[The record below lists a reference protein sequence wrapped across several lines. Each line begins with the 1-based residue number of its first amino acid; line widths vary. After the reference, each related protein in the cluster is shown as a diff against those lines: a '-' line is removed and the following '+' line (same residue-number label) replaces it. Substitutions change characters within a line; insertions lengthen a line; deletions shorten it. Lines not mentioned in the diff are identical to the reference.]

1 MRKALAFDDVLLVP
15 KHSNISSRDTVST
28 ETIVAG
34 VPLSCPIL
42 SSNMA
47 TVTGES
53 MLREMS
59 YQGGLGVLDR
69 TEIHPHIVASFAHD
83 ALPYSLDPYL
93 MAASVGVGDDAFSTA
108 SMYHQEGCPIIC
120 IDVAHGHTE
129 KVLDLTNKLLTKH
142 PSLSVIAGNIATKEA
157 FKFFAL
163 NVDPSLH
170 PRLALKVGVGSGSMC
185 TTRIVTGFGLPT
197 LQSLLDIKECR
208 SPKKDD
214 ITLIADGGIK
224 NSGDIVKALAAGAD
238 AVMLGSLLAGTDEAP
253 GAVIKDGRTGDKFK
267 VYRGSASFGTK
278 QNSIGNLTYIEG
290 EETLVPYKGKV
301 EPILRSLMAG
311 VRSGLSYNGSPTIS
325 HLQSSATFV
334 QISTSGFVESKP
346 HLL

>member
-15 KHSNISSRDTVST
+15 KHSNVSSRDSVTAST
-28 ETIVAG
+28 SVAG

-53 MLREMS
+53 MLRAMAYE
-59 YQGGLGVLDR
+59 GALGVLDR
-69 TEIHPHIVASFAHD
+69 TEIPPHIVADIISD
-83 ALPYSLDPYL
+83 AERDHCL
-93 MAASVGVGDDAFSTA
+93 MAASVGVGDSAFSLA

-120 IDVAHGHTE
+120 IDVAHGHTDR
-129 KVLDLTNKLLTKH
+129 VLELTNKLLTRY
-142 PSLSVIAGNIATKEA
+142 PNLSVIAGNIATKEA

-163 NVDPSLH
+163 NVYSSLH
-170 PRLALKVGVGSGSMC
+170 SRLALKVGVGSGSMC
-185 TTRIVTGFGLPT
+185 STRIVTGFGLPT
-197 LQSLLDIKECR
+197 LQSLLDIKKCR
-208 SPKKDD
+208 SPHKDD

-253 GAVIKDGRTGDKFK
+253 GAVIKDGRTGSKFK

-278 QNSIGNLTYIEG
+278 KNHTGKTTYIEG
-290 EETLVPYKGKV
+290 EETLVPYKGEV
-301 EPILRSLMAG
+301 SPIIKSLMEG
-311 VRSGLSYNGSPTIS
+311 VRSGLSYNGSTTIQQ
-325 HLQSSATFV
+325 LQKSATFV
-334 QISTSGFVESKP
+334 RISNSGLVESKP